1 MRGDSDV
8 AAHAANAG
16 ALLSALARRG
26 DADFLRA
33 RSADR
38 VPEQLEHDLIAAFE
52 IPERALDVGLVKE
65 HVAVW
70 CADDAAALAE
80 DELLDASFGQL
91 TASAG
96 FHRTGKMGRKM

>member
-1 MRGDSDV
+1 MRGDV
-8 AAHAANAG
+8 PANPAD
-16 ALLSALARRG
+16 ARTLLSALARGG

-33 RSADR
+33 RPADR
-38 VPEQLEHDLIAAFE
+38 VSEQLEHDLIAAFE
-52 IPERALDVGLVKE
+52 IPERALDVGLVKKN
-65 HVAVW
+65 VAVR